1 MAAREPER
9 GSRPP
14 YFPRVDSRAARVL
27 FVDDD
32 PGLLTL
38 LRTTFELIDIE
49 IDEAGTAAEATAA
62 IAARPP
68 DVVVLDIGLPGEDG
82 LSLCRRLKAD
92 PATSWIGIVL
102 LTGADQAPSSPPGRR
117 VPTCSSASRSARSSC

>member
-1 MAAREPER
+1 MKIRPRGGSRAGARESAPL
-9 GSRPP
+9 
-14 YFPRVDSRAARVL
+14 FPGVDSRAARVL

-62 IAARPP
+62 IAARRPTSSCSTS
-68 DVVVLDIGLPGEDG
+68 G
-82 LSLCRRLKAD
+82 C
-92 PATSWIGIVL
+92 PART
-102 LTGADQAPSSPPGRR
+102 
-117 VPTCSSASRSARSSC
+117 ASRSAGA

>member
-1 MAAREPER
+1 MKIRPRGGSSAGARESAPL
-9 GSRPP
+9 
-14 YFPRVDSRAARVL
+14 FPGVDSRAARVL

-62 IAARPP
+62 IAARAP

-82 LSLCRRLKAD
+82 
-92 PATSWIGIVL
+92 
-102 LTGADQAPSSPPGRR
+102 
-117 VPTCSSASRSARSSC
+117 SRSAGG